1 MHAFMYVNPE
11 INPEDYYFSGTKI
24 FVEDYKKILT
34 PGPVPKHWLIFGQ
47 IRSEYYELDI
57 NFDET

>member
-1 MHAFMYVNPE
+1 MKRFHNDRQLKVYMHAFMYVNPE

-34 PGPVPKHWLIFGQ
+34 PGPVPKHWLIFG
-47 IRSEYYELDI
+47 
-57 NFDET
+57 